1 MHGLH
6 PLCPSVAMGFRGF
19 MSAVIHEGIHKDHCI
34 YFKQTLLHKT
44 YCLYF
49 SRDLIHL
56 TFFIILVD
64 IISETQKHKGP
75 VKYSKNPHLIT
86 KNSSVPDKQ
95 SWDHGYGEKD
105 RQWCLEGFSSCHRVS
120 SSIPVYPRQV
130 VLEKSWVMS
139 IFLCSLDVR
148 IAIF

>member
-1 MHGLH
+1 
-6 PLCPSVAMGFRGF
+6 

-34 YFKQTLLHKT
+34 YFQQTLLHKT

-49 SRDLIHL
+49 SIDLIHL

-95 SWDHGYGEKD
+95 SWDHGYGE
-105 RQWCLEGFSSCHRVS
+105 
-120 SSIPVYPRQV
+120 
-130 VLEKSWVMS
+130 
-139 IFLCSLDVR
+139 
-148 IAIF
+148 

>member
-1 MHGLH
+1 
-6 PLCPSVAMGFRGF
+6 

-49 SRDLIHL
+49 SIDLIHL

-75 VKYSKNPHLIT
+75 VKYSKNPHLIR

-95 SWDHGYGEKD
+95 SWDHGYGE
-105 RQWCLEGFSSCHRVS
+105 
-120 SSIPVYPRQV
+120 
-130 VLEKSWVMS
+130 
-139 IFLCSLDVR
+139 
-148 IAIF
+148 